1 MEGGRGHKSHP
12 LEFPLYSGF
21 SRYVKVCRY
30 IYIYIH
36 IGVDRARYT
45 NSSPFTPSRYRF
57 TIVRATLPNFGVTM
71 GLCLAGAGSPGSSSV
86 EEEIRPSRLRHENE
100 GEGEETKRN
109 EEREREREVDHEGR
123 GISLRVTTLFA
134 LARNQRNSHE
144 ARYGPTFPRGGT
156 RSAGPFFVE
165 IRG

>member
-109 EEREREREVDHEGR
+109 EERERERG
-123 GISLRVTTLFA
+123 
-134 LARNQRNSHE
+134 
-144 ARYGPTFPRGGT
+144 
-156 RSAGPFFVE
+156 
-165 IRG
+165 